1 MIKLFFTIIFYGFIS
16 LSHAQE
22 GYPSV
27 VVEIVT
33 GPQKNAVIKNSSC
46 FPVTVSV
53 NARDYLVEA
62 KSEVQLDS
70 SFWGAWFWIPGKIGR
85 MSELTFPSP
94 LREKSQADFGPGT
107 VETHTKEYEFS
118 YDFSVPEGTSVYAI
132 EEGTVIRVIQ
142 KYTQSHQD
150 KTRIH
155 EVNKV
160 EILHLD
166 GSVAAYAHLKAQSVP
181 LKICDKISKGQI
193 IGLSGNTGF
202 SSGPHLHLDVT
213 RPIGIGK
220 FKTIPIRFTA
230 RND

>member
-1 MIKLFFTIIFYGFIS
+1 MKFLLVITFYGFLS

-22 GYPSV
+22 GYPPV

-33 GPQKNAVIKNSSC
+33 GPEKNAVIKNSSC

-53 NARDYLVEA
+53 NARDYMVEA
-62 KSEVQLDS
+62 NTEVQLDS
-70 SFWGAWFWIPGKIGR
+70 AFWGAWFWIPGKMGR
-85 MSELTFPSP
+85 MNELTFPSP
-94 LREKSQADFGPGT
+94 LREKHQADFGPGS
-107 VETHTKEYEFS
+107 VETHTKDYEFS
-118 YDFSVPEGTSVYAI
+118 YDFSVPESSSVYAL
-132 EEGTVIRVIQ
+132 EGGIVIRVVQ
-142 KYTQSHQD
+142 KYTKSHQD
-150 KTRIH
+150 KMRIH

-160 EILHLD
+160 EILHSD
-166 GSVAAYAHLKAQSVP
+166 GSVAAYAHLKANSTP
-181 LKICDKISKGQI
+181 LKTCDKINKGQL

-202 SSGPHLHLDVT
+202 SSGPHLHVDVT

>member
-1 MIKLFFTIIFYGFIS
+1 MKFPLVVTFYGFLS

-22 GYPSV
+22 GYPPV

-33 GPQKNAVIKNSSC
+33 GPQKKAVVKNSSC

-53 NARDYLVEA
+53 NARDFMVEA
-62 KSEVQLDS
+62 KSEIELNS
-70 SFWGAWFWIPGKIGR
+70 SSWGAWIWIPGKIGR
-85 MSELTFPSP
+85 MNELTFLSP
-94 LREKSQADFGPGT
+94 LREKSQADFGPGS

-118 YDFSVPEGTSVYAI
+118 YDFSVPEGTPVYAI
-132 EEGTVIRVIQ
+132 EDGTVIRVIQ

-160 EILHLD
+160 EILQPD
-166 GSVAAYAHLKAQSVP
+166 GSVAAYAHLKPQSVP
-181 LKICDKISKGQI
+181 LKICDRITKGQL

-202 SSGPHLHLDVT
+202 SSGPHLHVDVT

-220 FKTIPIRFTA
+220 FKTIPIRFTTS
-230 RND
+230 NN